1 MLCSLWELLSKD
13 VEVISIAEVEQR
25 SFSKNVTRL
34 RYVEKFFSMRR
45 DVSLSLGRRS
55 SWVTWIVRWYKL
67 HPCWY
72 ELILMKTLV
81 RISSE
86 ILQFTLLIRHTLF
99 RISNLI
105 DDSLQYKCFKAK
117 RGTSKH
123 FYPILILIHTS
134 FIITV
139 QEMRQKTDQS
149 RVPCSFVSHR
159 FKHRSAISR

>member
-1 MLCSLWELLSKD
+1 
-13 VEVISIAEVEQR
+13 
-25 SFSKNVTRL
+25 
-34 RYVEKFFSMRR
+34 
-45 DVSLSLGRRS
+45 
-55 SWVTWIVRWYKL
+55 
-67 HPCWY
+67 
-72 ELILMKTLV
+72 MKTLL

-99 RISNLI
+99 RIINLI

-159 FKHRSAISR
+159 CKLCNLTLVIARGPFQVAHIDHPGALPMVSNGTGTGPFLVCRLTATGGSHACLQQLSDTFMGVAKLG